1 MTRRDTS
8 LNSSSASRVRPDVS
22 VALPVGWQHV
32 GHRESMNALD
42 YAQQPLFDFL
52 HTTARALRRGWTHL
66 APRRD
71 APPGGNRVPGGSSP
85 PPRQA
90 GGEQASRLMT
100 GTNSLARRTCRQEYF
115 Q

>member
-71 APPGGNRVPGGSSP
+71 APRGVIECRAEAVHHRVRQVESRP
-85 PPRQA
+85 PD
-90 GGEQASRLMT
+90 
-100 GTNSLARRTCRQEYF
+100 
-115 Q
+115 